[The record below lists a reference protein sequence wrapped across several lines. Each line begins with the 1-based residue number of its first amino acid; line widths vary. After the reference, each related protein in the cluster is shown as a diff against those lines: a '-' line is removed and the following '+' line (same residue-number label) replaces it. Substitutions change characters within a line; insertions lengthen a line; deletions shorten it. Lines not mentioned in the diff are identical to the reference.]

1 MNRFNQFFSSLR
13 NLTFARLYLSQTIN
27 LVGDALTWV
36 GLAFLAF
43 ELAGQDAGGILS
55 IALTLRVTAF
65 VLLSPLAGA
74 LADRRNRKSIMLFTH
89 LGRMGL
95 VCLLPFVTQTWQIY
109 SIILLLS
116 GFSAFFTP
124 TYTATIP
131 LVTGKED
138 YPQAIALSSATYQLL
153 GILGPGLAGG
163 VAALVGARQI
173 FFLDGLTFG
182 IAAFLI
188 GTLPQT
194 LLVKSAES
202 TGNRPT
208 TAQDIRLG
216 TTCLWID
223 PVLRYALLM
232 QGVAAIAGAQILVN
246 TVGYVQG
253 TLQLGKVEYGWV
265 MAAFG
270 GGAMIAAIALGNLH
284 LKGRKTTLTLAGASL
299 ITIALVPANW
309 VNLGGLLVL
318 WLMAGVGQILVNVPT
333 QILIADRVPPEFQG
347 RIYGAHFAWSHFWW
361 LLAYPLAGWLGS
373 TTPTANF
380 LWSSCI
386 GGLLLAITHGI
397 FRFGLKQNLC

>member
-138 YPQAIALSSATYQLL
+138 YPQAIALSSATHQLL
-153 GILGPGLAGG
+153 GILGPGLVGG
-163 VAALVGARQI
+163 VAVLVHLNFKGESMGR
-173 FFLDGLTFG
+173 
-182 IAAFLI
+182 
-188 GTLPQT
+188 TLPGVISGCCWPTPWQAGWGIPLQLQT
-194 LLVKSAES
+194 FS
-202 TGNRPT
+202 
-208 TAQDIRLG
+208 
-216 TTCLWID
+216 
-223 PVLRYALLM
+223 
-232 QGVAAIAGAQILVN
+232 GVAVLED
-246 TVGYVQG
+246 YC
-253 TLQLGKVEYGWV
+253 WRSR
-265 MAAFG
+265 MAYSD
-270 GGAMIAAIALGNLH
+270 L
-284 LKGRKTTLTLAGASL
+284 
-299 ITIALVPANW
+299 
-309 VNLGGLLVL
+309 
-318 WLMAGVGQILVNVPT
+318 
-333 QILIADRVPPEFQG
+333 D
-347 RIYGAHFAWSHFWW
+347 
-361 LLAYPLAGWLGS
+361 
-373 TTPTANF
+373 
-380 LWSSCI
+380 
-386 GGLLLAITHGI
+386 
-397 FRFGLKQNLC
+397 